1 MYKKGD
7 VVLVRSITGA
17 TIPPVH
23 VRLHKKIVQ
32 KSKTYGEF
40 KDKSYVA
47 WEGSLIYKGEIKKL
61 NKEWSISWKYPDN
74 VEIFVFEEDII
85 RRINPPS
92 HTI

>member
-7 VVLVRSITGA
+7 VVLVRSLAGPA
-17 TIPPVH
+17 IPHIH

-32 KSKTYGEF
+32 KPKTYGEF
-40 KDKSYVA
+40 NDKGYVA
-47 WEGSLIYKGEIKKL
+47 WEGALVYKGEIQKL

-85 RRINPPS
+85 RKVNPS
-92 HTI
+92 S

>member
-1 MYKKGD
+1 M
-7 VVLVRSITGA
+7 LVRSIAGDV
-17 TIPPVH
+17 IPHVH
-23 VRLHKKIVQ
+23 VRLLKKIVQ
-32 KSKTYGEF
+32 KPKTYGEF
-40 KDKSYVA
+40 NYEGYVA
-47 WEGSLIYKGEIKKL
+47 WEGALVYKGEIKKL